1 MRLEPFDGGFFE
13 FVNVGIIIGIF
24 ITIFILALIV
34 VIFSIAANDG
44 AITISQTFFIA
55 IIASVFITVL
65 AFICYI
71 GYYQNVKHELYTTND
86 GHTKVTHIDK
96 NVKNSNNND
105 ESDQRIYVN
114 TNIGECYIT
123 VPRSFKINEQ
133 NNVLIRSTTDYIRI
147 DKNNEIDTST
157 ATIGKLN
164 K

>member
-1 MRLEPFDGGFFE
+1 MRLEPFRGGFFE
-13 FVNVGIIIGIF
+13 FVNVGILIGIF
-24 ITIFILALIV
+24 IASFIVALFV
-34 VIFSIAANDG
+34 VVFLFAYDDNSI
-44 AITISQTFFIA
+44 TLSQVLFIS
-55 IIASVFITVL
+55 IIASTFITVL

-71 GYYQNVKHELYTTND
+71 GYYQSVKHELYTTDD

-123 VPRSFKINEQ
+123 VPRSFKVNEHD
-133 NNVLIRSTTDYIRI
+133 NVLVRSTTGYIRI

>member
-1 MRLEPFDGGFFE
+1 MRLEPFRGGFFE
-13 FVNVGIIIGIF
+13 FVNHGILIGIF
-24 ITIFILALIV
+24 IASFIVALFV
-34 VIFSIAANDG
+34 VVFLFAYDDNSI
-44 AITISQTFFIA
+44 TLSQVLFIS
-55 IIASVFITVL
+55 IIASTFITVL

-86 GHTKVTHIDK
+86 GYTKVTHIDK

-105 ESDQRIYVN
+105 ESNQRIYVN

-133 NNVLIRSTTDYIRI
+133 DNVLIRSTTDYIRI